1 MCFDKEVSNYTHK
14 VAEEDIVCYKVVNRY
29 PSYSK
34 PRWESFYR
42 HFIYEQGEVYEEKLS
57 DKLLKILDGQPT
69 LKHLVYHSYSDLHSI
84 NAFEFVFV
92 SVVSVV
98 VKCIIPK
105 GTIYWLN
112 STKKQYAST
121 AIKVVSEEPIYRD

>member
-29 PSYSK
+29 PSDSK
-34 PRWESFYR
+34 QRWESFYR
-42 HFIYEQGEVYEEKLS
+42 HFIYEQGEVYENKLS
-57 DKLLKILDGQPT
+57 DDLLKALDEQPT
-69 LKHLVYHSYSDLHSI
+69 LKHFVYHSYSDLSA
-84 NAFEFVFV
+84 NMFEYIVFV
-92 SVVSVV
+92 NIVPVV

-112 STKKQYAST
+112 SDRKQYAST
-121 AIKVVSEEPIYRD
+121 TIKVVSEEPNL

>member
-1 MCFDKEVSNYTHK
+1 MCFDKEINNYTHK
-14 VAEEDIVCYKVVNRY
+14 VAEEDIVCYKVVNRCY
-29 PSYSK
+29 DSK

-57 DKLLKILDGQPT
+57 DGLLNILDGRPT
-69 LKHLVYHSYSDLHSI
+69 LNHLVYHSYSDLTGI
-84 NAFEFVFV
+84 NRFECA
-92 SVVSVV
+92 SVHFTSVV

-121 AIKVVSEEPIYRD
+121 AIKVVDEEPIYKD